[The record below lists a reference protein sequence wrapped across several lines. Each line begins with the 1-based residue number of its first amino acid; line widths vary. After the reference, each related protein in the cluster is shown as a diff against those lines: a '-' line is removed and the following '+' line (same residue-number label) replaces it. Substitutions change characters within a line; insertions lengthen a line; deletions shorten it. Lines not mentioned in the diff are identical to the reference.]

1 VAHDSAE
8 EAMSRMGAE
17 QDAKYSANRQHFEAQ
32 SWYEIDHRLTLLLTP
47 LFRMGDDATIEL
59 TVVVDGTI
67 ISGSVV
73 SEHAWTQRQNDQ
85 IRVGSPAVADA
96 LAAVESKR
104 VESKRG
110 EEAMEAQEETGAG
123 RLQRPDR
130 YIHFLAPV
138 LLSGGV
144 HVRLPATRV
153 DLRKVAAWS
162 IGRIS
167 LD

>member
-1 VAHDSAE
+1 MADDSME
-8 EAMSRMGAE
+8 EAFSSLGAE
-17 QDAKYSANRQHFEAQ
+17 QSRYGM
-32 SWYEIDHRLTLLLTP
+32 DHRLVLLLSR
-47 LFRMGDDATIEL
+47 LFVADDATIEL
-59 TVVVDGTI
+59 TVVVDGTV

-73 SEHAWTQRQNDQ
+73 SEQAWVQRQNDQ
-85 IRVGSPAVADA
+85 IRIGSPSVAHA
-96 LAAVESKR
+96 LAAVESHK
-104 VESKRG
+104 EELEPEAAEGAEAHRG
-110 EEAMEAQEETGAG
+110 
-123 RLQRPDR
+123 QRQDR
-130 YIHFLAPV
+130 YLHFLAPV

>member
-1 VAHDSAE
+1 MADDSME
-8 EAMSRMGAE
+8 EAFSKVGAE
-17 QDAKYSANRQHFEAQ
+17 HDAKYTANREGFAAQ
-32 SWYEIDHRLTLLLTP
+32 SWYEIDHRLALLLTP
-47 LFRMGDDATIEL
+47 LFAADDATVEL
-59 TVVVDGTI
+59 TVVVDGTV

-73 SEHAWTQRQNDQ
+73 SEQAWTQRQNDQ
-85 IRVGSPAVADA
+85 IRVGSPAVAHA
-96 LAAVESKR
+96 LAAVESQR
-104 VESKRG
+104 EEEEPEAAENAEGHRG
-110 EEAMEAQEETGAG
+110 
-123 RLQRPDR
+123 QRQDR
-130 YIHFLAPV
+130 YLHFLAPV